1 VYFGLAGTLADL
13 LSGYR
18 SCTGARAALLAAE
31 ARLAQKDAAAAAAH
45 RGSST

>member
-18 SCTGARAALLAAE
+18 ACAGEREALSQAQ
-31 ARLAQKDAAAAAAH
+31 ARLKREPPRSA
-45 RGSST
+45 